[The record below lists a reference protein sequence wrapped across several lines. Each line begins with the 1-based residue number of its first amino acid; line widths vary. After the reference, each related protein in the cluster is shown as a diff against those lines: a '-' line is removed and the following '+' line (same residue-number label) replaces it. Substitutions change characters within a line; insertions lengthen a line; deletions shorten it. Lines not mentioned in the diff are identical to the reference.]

1 MDGAANRRMGGAT
14 PPSVRVVRAL
24 AGFLAVAVLTLSA
37 VTARAATELQLWHSL
52 DGANG
57 ALVARIA
64 EAFNQSQDAYCVI
77 TIYKGPYAET
87 INGGIAAYRAGAA
100 PHILQVFEVGN
111 GTMAAAI
118 GAVKPVSEVMRAAG
132 RAIEPEAF
140 LPVIATNY
148 LTGDGRMLSLP
159 FNISAMV
166 TWINLDR
173 FERAGLDP
181 QRLPETWPQIFEAA
195 RALKRAEPSRCALS
209 TAWPTWA
216 HIEQLSVW
224 HGRPVATRANGLHGF
239 DAELIFNRPF
249 QVRHLQNI
257 VDLHREGAFSYA
269 GRTNRGE
276 AQFVSG
282 ECAIFLTSSSLYGTI
297 ASQDRFRWAIRPMP
311 YYPDF
316 VDAPYNA
323 ILGGGSHYVM
333 QGKTE
338 QEYAGVAAFLDFV
351 LSFPAQALLYRN
363 TGYVPVTK
371 AARADAEAAGFYRR
385 NPMLGVAVDA
395 ITRRPP
401 TPDTAGLR
409 LGNMLQIRDLWA
421 EEIEAAL
428 AGTKTPQ
435 HALDDAVARGDAVLR
450 LFQRRTAR

>member
-1 MDGAANRRMGGAT
+1 MTFPRRRPGT
-14 PPSVRVVRAL
+14 RRSPPALRRAIGRAL
-24 AGFLAVAVLTLSA
+24 AGLILASA
-37 VTARAATELQLWHSL
+37 PGAGRAATELQLWHSL

-64 EAFNQSQDAYCVI
+64 DEFNTSQSAYRVI

-111 GTMAAAI
+111 GTMAAAV
-118 GAVKPVSEVMRAAG
+118 GAVKPVSEVMSAAG
-132 RAIEPEAF
+132 RAVAPEAF

-148 LTGDGRMLSLP
+148 LARDGSMLSLP

-166 TWINLDR
+166 MWINLDR

-181 QRLPETWPQIFEAA
+181 RHLPETWPQVFEAA

-224 HGRPVATRANGLHGF
+224 HGRPVATRANGLDGF
-239 DAELIFNRPF
+239 DAELVFNKPF
-249 QVRHLQNI
+249 QVRHLQAI
-257 VDLHREGAFSYA
+257 VDLHREGAYTYS

-276 AQFVSG
+276 ARFVSG

-297 ASQDRFRWAIRPMP
+297 AAQETFRWAIRPMP
-311 YYPDF
+311 YYPDI
-316 VDAPYNA
+316 VDAPQNA
-323 ILGGGSHYVM
+323 ILGGGSLYVM
-333 QGKTE
+333 QGKTAQDYE
-338 QEYAGVAAFLDFV
+338 GVAAFLDFV

-363 TGYVPVTK
+363 TGYVPVTR
-371 AARADAEAAGFYRR
+371 AARADAEATGFYRR
-385 NPMLGVAVDA
+385 NPMLQVAVDA
-395 ITRRPP
+395 ITRRAP
-401 TPDTAGLR
+401 TRDTAGLR